1 MKQYFLNYAKL
12 AEEMLSKLGPKE
24 VASRQSLERIRDTM
38 RHLSSKPPTIPKG
51 NNAKAMN
58 DSLHQAVQLI
68 LSVFICLHLTGEP
81 VSIGRVDY
89 LVRKFVPKYSQ

>member
-1 MKQYFLNYAKL
+1 
-12 AEEMLSKLGPKE
+12 
-24 VASRQSLERIRDTM
+24 M
-38 RHLSSKPPTIPKG
+38 RHLACNPPTLPKTS
-51 NNAKAMN
+51 NSKAAN

-89 LVRKFVPKYSQ
+89 LVRKFVPKNSQEPTQEQQDIINSFWIKVG